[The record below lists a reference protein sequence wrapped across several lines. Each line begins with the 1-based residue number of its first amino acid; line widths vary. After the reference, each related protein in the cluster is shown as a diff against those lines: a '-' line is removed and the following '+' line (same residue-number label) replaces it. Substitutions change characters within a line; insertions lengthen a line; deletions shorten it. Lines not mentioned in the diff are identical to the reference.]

1 MNRRQKI
8 IVSVTGIFLVLLLLV
23 GLTYAYF
30 LTRITGNTNDKSIS
44 VSTANLAI
52 VYGNDDG
59 SVIGEGEKI
68 TPGTTFEPK
77 RFTVTNQGNANTDYV
92 VVIEEANV
100 TYAETIE
107 VDGETQTAGTKTTFE
122 SNDFTYTLTC
132 ESGCNSVQ
140 EPTTFPIE
148 GGILVGNRLDVGETQ
163 TYSFTLTYKETGENQ
178 SNDMNKK
185 LEAKINIK
193 DITTINPYSDNPNTL
208 AYNIINNAVSL
219 TNEEKSL
226 GYAEL
231 RTIPLTNPAHAANIY
246 EGYEEIEEE
255 ILMDLPT
262 DMGEDY
268 KNIYWEY
275 VDEIEVAE
283 NGYFILNDVKA
294 DRTYEELYDQLE
306 GKYLTSN
313 SYEFRGET
321 KNITA
326 LYLFK
331 VIEATEDSFTVKKI
345 RPLSKSFE
353 TSLSITQDN
362 YGTSYYY
369 RGNVQNNYVTFNN
382 MCWRIVRIQGDGS
395 TKLVLSDYANACES
409 EEYSPTNDTSGLIG
423 VAQYGLSTDE
433 RFPSGMG
440 KLDFTL
446 FSNNNINQYIKNVLE
461 KFKIG
466 GTYAIGQFNDR
477 VTYDYQGITEEN
489 LKKLKTETWC
499 IGNPN
504 LFYSRIFYTTDK
516 WGELKTLAEIKE
528 LMSNGASIF
537 SNYDV
542 GYRLG
547 IEMNL
552 NNIADTDIY
561 SKLYCSLGSRTYVG
575 DIALL
580 TADEVAYTG
589 LSAIKANYNS
599 YLLDNAKNEWHTL
612 SISGFSS
619 MTSSSSMESKISVK
633 DVTADDKYLDEGYVM
648 ANGSSYAQVRP
659 AIVLNKDVLATGSGT
674 LEDPYI
680 IQ

>member
-8 IVSVTGIFLVLLLLV
+8 MVSVTGIFLMLLLLV

-59 SVIGEGEKI
+59 SVIGSGEKI

-77 RFTVTNQGNANTDYV
+77 TFTVTNNGNANTDYV
-92 VVIEEANV
+92 VVIENANV

-107 VDGETQTAGTKTTFE
+107 VDGVTQTAGAEATFE

-132 ESGCNSVQ
+132 ESGCNSVE

-163 TYSFTLTYKETGENQ
+163 TYSFTLTYNETGENQ
-178 SNDMNKK
+178 TNDMNKK

-193 DITTINPYSDNPNTL
+193 DITTINPYRDKPNTL
-208 AYNIINNAVSL
+208 AYNIINNAISL
-219 TNEEKSL
+219 TNEEKEL

-283 NGYFILNDVKA
+283 NGYFILNNVKA

-306 GKYLTSN
+306 GKYITSDY
-313 SYEFRGET
+313 YEFRGET

-326 LYLFK
+326 LYLYK

-395 TKLVLSDYANACES
+395 VKLVLSDYANACES
-409 EEYSPTNDTSGLIG
+409 EGYSPTNEASGLIG
-423 VAQYGLSTDE
+423 NVEYGVVNDD
-433 RFPSGMG
+433 RFGNNGM
-440 KLDFTL
+440 KLDFSL
-446 FSNNNINQYIKNVLE
+446 YSNNIFRTYITNVLE
-461 KFKIG
+461 KFKVG
-466 GTYAIGQFNDR
+466 GTYDIGTSNNK
-477 VTYDYQGITEEN
+477 VTYTYQGITEEN
-489 LKKLKTETWC
+489 LTKLKTETWC

-504 LFYSRIFYTTDK
+504 LFYSNLFYDTDK
-516 WGELKTLAEIKE
+516 WGEFKTLDEIKE
-528 LMSNGASIF
+528 LILTRSLSY
-537 SNYDV
+537 NYDV

-547 IEMNL
+547 MGL
-552 NNIADTDIY
+552 Y
-561 SKLYCSLGSRTYVG
+561 SFNTYAPEINSSLYCTPDSRTYVG
-575 DIALL
+575 NVALL
-580 TADEVAYTG
+580 SADEVAHSG
-589 LSAIKANYNS
+589 LSSIKGNYNS
-599 YLLDNAKNEWHTL
+599 YLLDNAKNEWHTM
-612 SISGFSS
+612 SISGFFS
-619 MTSSSSMESKISVK
+619 TSGGTSTEYKISVV
-633 DVTADDKYLDEGYVM
+633 DITNDENYLDDGFVVKSGG
-648 ANGSSYAQVRP
+648 GSAQVRP
-659 AIVLNKDVLATGSGT
+659 AIVLNKNILSTGSGT
-674 LEDPYI
+674 LEEPYI